1 MELWF
6 TEKYSP
12 NSGITIKVKKELAHK
27 KSDFQEMSIIDT
39 YEFGKIMVLDGF
51 IMFTDKDE
59 FIYHEMIAH
68 VPLFSQENP
77 ENVLLIGGG
86 DGGAVREVLK
96 HNSVKRVDLV
106 EIDKMVVDASKE
118 FFPQVSSGFSDK
130 RFHLHIED
138 GIKFVK
144 QSKEKYDVVI
154 VDSTDPIGPAVG
166 LYQRDFYKNIYN
178 ILNDDG
184 ILVVQGESPYY
195 RDTKEAFIAL
205 NKELKTVFP
214 FTMPYFAF
222 IPTYPSG
229 MWSLGYA
236 RKDGKEILEPL
247 RQKTFETKYYNS
259 ETHKAS
265 FAHPEFV
272 KELLK

>member
-12 NSGITIKVKKELAHK
+12 NSGITIKVKQELAHV
-27 KSDFQEMSIIDT
+27 KSKYQEMSVIDT

-59 FIYHEMIAH
+59 FIYHEMITH
-68 VPLFSQENP
+68 VPLFSHENP

-96 HNSVKRVDLV
+96 HNSVRSVELV

-118 FFPQVSSGFSDK
+118 FFPQVSVGFSDK
-130 RFHLHIED
+130 RFKLHIED

-144 QSKEKYDVVI
+144 ESKDKYDVVI

-166 LYQRDFYKNIYN
+166 LYQRDFYKNIYD

-195 RDTKEAFIAL
+195 TDTKKAFVNL
-205 NKELKTVFP
+205 NRELKAVFP
-214 FTMPYFAF
+214 FTRPYFAF

-229 MWSLGYA
+229 MWSLAYA
-236 RKDGKEILEPL
+236 RKDGKEIKGPI
-247 RQKTFETKYYNS
+247 RKKDFDTKYYN
-259 ETHKAS
+259 EEIHKAS